1 MKVTAI
7 DLIKTLQTAGYTAY
21 FAGGCVRDMLLGLH
35 PKDFDIVT
43 DATPDQ
49 LEGLFEHTI
58 PVGKQF
64 GVILVIQNGHHFE
77 IATFRSDS
85 GSSDGRRPDAITF
98 TDPQKDAERRDFTIN
113 GMFYDPIAEK
123 YFDYVGGQKDLAEHL
138 IRFIGDPEKRIE
150 EDHLRLLRAVRF
162 KNQFDFQYEPA
173 TYNAIKKYA
182 PLILERVSA
191 ERIREEI
198 CKMLMDKTKPSMAF
212 EELSHLGILKLI
224 LPELESLR
232 GCAQPFE
239 YHHEGD
245 VWTHT
250 MAAIDSLPA
259 PEPGHHQRD
268 LIARLATLFHDIGK
282 PETFKLAERIRFDSH
297 APIGA
302 TIAERIM
309 RRLNFSREQIEA
321 VSWCIKHHMMMTSFL
336 EMNDGR
342 LMHWLHHAQMPA
354 LLTLMKADAQGT
366 TPCDLSLYNKIEKL
380 YRLKLKKHPELPKPL
395 LTGEEIMA
403 LTGLPAGTR
412 IGEIKSQLLEAQLD
426 RKIKTRAQAE
436 EWVRGEIKK

>member
-1 MKVTAI
+1 VQITAI
-7 DLIKTLQTAGYTAY
+7 DLVRTLQKSGYTAY
-21 FAGGCVRDMLLGLH
+21 FAGGCVRDMQLGLH

-43 DATPDQ
+43 NATPDQ
-49 LEGLFEHTI
+49 LEALFEHTI
-58 PVGKQF
+58 PVGKKF

-85 GSSDGRRPDAITF
+85 GYSDGRRPDSVIF

-182 PLILERVSA
+182 PLILERVSS
-191 ERIREEI
+191 ERIRDEI
-198 CKMLMDKTKPSMAF
+198 CKMLMDKSNPSMAF
-212 EELSHLGILKLI
+212 EDLSHLGILQLV
-224 LPELESLR
+224 LPELEHLR

-259 PEPGHHQRD
+259 DAP

-297 APIGA
+297 ASIGSQLA
-302 TIAERIM
+302 AKIM

-321 VSWCIKHHMMMTSFL
+321 VSWCIEHHMMMTSFL

-342 LMHWLHHAQMPA
+342 LMHWLHHSQMKN
-354 LLTLMKADAQGT
+354 LLHLMKADASGT
-366 TPCDLSLYNKIEKL
+366 TPSDLSLYNKIEKL
-380 YRLKLKKHPELPKPL
+380 HRLKLKKHPEPPKPL
-395 LTGEEIMA
+395 LTGEEIMK
-403 LTGLPAGTR
+403 LTGLPPGNR
-412 IGEIKSQLLEAQLD
+412 IGEIKAQLLELQID
-426 RKIKTRAQAE
+426 GKIKTRVKAE
-436 EWVRGEIKK
+436 KWVRGEAKNI